1 MRRMIVYA
9 VAVLLFS
16 STLLVGQNA
25 IPKYRLGFNYGVGN
39 LGTTGK
45 PYYSFNNAWGMSL
58 GTTGRYAFSLTVI
71 SQKNY
76 TDSVAANPF
85 TFFSGKK
92 NAARLFKSA
101 RIGIDLD
108 YRVREQGTFSPTAG
122 IGLGYLIWQV
132 TDPRGDT
139 VIQTIGDKHDRI
151 DFSAAE
157 MYLSGSLG
165 LDFRLSHRLDLHLKT
180 AADYLTGVGTS
191 FSDSTDSHR
200 GRLLMRAGFTLSYMF
215 GAAREKEVT
224 VFDWVTEQAEEET
237 PKPSPP
243 LPPPE
248 QKAPPVAKPSP
259 PPVSIVSGDS
269 DRDGVPDNRDDCP
282 GTPPEAAGTVDVF
295 GCPID
300 SDFDGIPDY
309 RDRCPGGPVGAV
321 VDSLGCPIDSDGDG
335 VYDGLDDCPG
345 TPPGVEVDT
354 RGCLDVSFLRDTMRI
369 YVNYQPG
376 SFEIDEK
383 TRQKLEPMVKKLL
396 ALPEV
401 TFDIIGFTDNVGPAE
416 ANEALS
422 QKRANRMRDWF
433 ESQGIARG
441 RMRALGKGETN
452 FLASNDTA
460 EGRAKNR
467 RIELIFSR
475 P

>member
-1 MRRMIVYA
+1 M
-9 VAVLLFS
+9 LLLS

-39 LGTTGK
+39 LVTTSK
-45 PYYSFNNAWGMSL
+45 PYFSFNHAWGMSL

-71 SQKNY
+71 SLKNY
-76 TDSVAANPF
+76 TDSIAANPF
-85 TFFSGKK
+85 TFFAGEK
-92 NAARLFKSA
+92 NAARLFKST

-108 YRVREQGTFSPTAG
+108 YRVREQAIFSPTAG

-139 VIQTIGDKHDRI
+139 VIRAIGDKNDRI
-151 DFSAAE
+151 NFSAAE

-180 AADYLTGVGTS
+180 AADYLTTVGTS
-191 FSDSTDSHR
+191 FSDSTNSHR
-200 GRLLMRAGFTLSYMF
+200 GRLLLRAGFTLSYLF
-215 GAAREKEVT
+215 GAVRVKETT
-224 VFDWVTEQAEEET
+224 VFDWVTEQTEEVT
-237 PKPSPP
+237 PPP
-243 LPPPE
+243 PTPQPLPE
-248 QKAPPVAKPSP
+248 QKAPPQPKPTP
-259 PPVSIVSGDS
+259 PPVSIVSGDG
-269 DRDGVPDNRDDCP
+269 DQDGVPDDRDDCP

-300 SDFDGIPDY
+300 SDFDGVLDY
-309 RDRCPGGPVGAV
+309 RDRCLGGPVGAV

-335 VYDGLDDCPG
+335 VPDGLDDCPG
-345 TPPGVEVDT
+345 TPPAVDVDT

-383 TRQKLEPMVKKLL
+383 TKQKLEPVVKKLL
-396 ALPEV
+396 VLKEV
-401 TFDIIGFTDNVGPAE
+401 TFDIIGFTDNVGPSE

-433 ESQGIARG
+433 ESQGIARE

-460 EGRAKNR
+460 DGRAKNR